1 MYFTDK
7 TDHSLSGDILLNE
20 VKELVNITVSQDA
33 SWTRRG
39 RAMNSLSGILIIL
52 AIELKSV

>member
-1 MYFTDK
+1 M
-7 TDHSLSGDILLNE
+7 LNE

-52 AIELKSV
+52 AIELKVNTIGLIE